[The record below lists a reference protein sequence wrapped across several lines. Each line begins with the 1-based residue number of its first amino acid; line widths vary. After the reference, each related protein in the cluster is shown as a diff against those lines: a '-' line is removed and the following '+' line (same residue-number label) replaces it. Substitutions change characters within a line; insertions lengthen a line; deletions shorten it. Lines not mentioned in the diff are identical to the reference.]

1 MSTRLPIEE
10 LKRYV
15 YIHLAIAGIIALALG
30 YATMQHPVWERVLVP
45 LYMLALSAIILMTA
59 TGRPLKEVERLG
71 IGSTA
76 LYFLLIT
83 VFNSY
88 ALGSQPGIWPPLLWG
103 GLVYLFAYVL
113 LPPHAADVFNFVY
126 FALLLTSSLI
136 ALQLGHRGHQLGH
149 EQMNDLLQIYLS
161 NLAYLWVTRLFL
173 AFALQA
179 EAEREHARRLQQLAD
194 TDSLT
199 GAFSR
204 RRFLELMGAA
214 IENLGDGGVFSF
226 ILLDLD
232 NFKEINDTHG
242 HPVGDKVLI
251 RCAKR
256 IRHNLRDD
264 DVLGRLGGEE
274 FGILLPNVGLTEA
287 EKLADRLRQSIE
299 APADDAPAVTASF
312 GVVEARSDCTISG
325 LLTRA
330 DRALYR
336 AKWAG
341 KNRVYA
347 SGDETAP

>member
-1 MSTRLPIEE
+1 MSGPVAIDD

-15 YIHLAIAGIIALALG
+15 YVHLAIAGIIALALG
-30 YATMQHPVWERVLVP
+30 YTSMQHPGWEKVLVP
-45 LYMLALSAIILMTA
+45 AYMLALSLIILLTA
-59 TGRPLKEVERLG
+59 IGRPLKEIELLG

-76 LYFLLIT
+76 LYFYLIT
-83 VFNSY
+83 VMNSY
-88 ALGSQPGIWPPLLWG
+88 ALGSEPGVWPPLLWA
-103 GLVYLFAYVL
+103 GLIYLFAYVL
-113 LPPHAADVFNFVY
+113 LPPQTADVFNFVY
-126 FALLLTSSLI
+126 FAVLLTSGLI
-136 ALQLGHRGHQLGH
+136 ALQLGRQGQHLGR
-149 EQMNDLLQIYLS
+149 EQVNDVLQIYLS
-161 NLAYLWVTRLFL
+161 NMAYLWVTRLFL
-173 AFALQA
+173 AFSLQA
-179 EAEREHARRLQQLAD
+179 EAEREHARQLQQLAD

-204 RRFLELMGAA
+204 RRFLELMGTA
-214 IENLGDGGVFSF
+214 IKDLDNEGVFSF

-232 NFKEINDTHG
+232 NFKEINDTYG

-274 FGILLPNVGLTEA
+274 FGILLPNVSLAEA

-299 APADDAPAVTASF
+299 APADEAPTVTASF

-330 DRALYR
+330 DKALYQ
-336 AKWAG
+336 AKRAG

-347 SGDETAP
+347 SSAKIKT